1 MNNLLNRALN
11 FSLLPIK
18 LDITQLLVDFNR
30 FSRAVIWAEYWF
42 EREKDKNYT
51 APLFKTKKLNL
62 PKNYSSPIGLKTF

>member
-1 MNNLLNRALN
+1 MNNLLTHALN

-42 EREKDKNYT
+42 ESEQDKNYT

-62 PKNYSSPIGLKTF
+62 PKNYSSPIGLKSF